1 MKNKPKN
8 YSIARVCAI
17 LMTIIVLFGIPLSQA
32 LLQEPDV
39 TRTIPAKPNTA
50 SPQIDEQGAYT
61 TKDDVALYLS
71 TYQHLPHNFKT
82 KSEACTAGWTG
93 GGLDPFFPDQN
104 CCLGGDPFNNY
115 EELLPYVFGEQ
126 YYECD
131 IDTMH
136 KDSRGAK
143 RLVYAIS
150 ANKEDIRIY
159 YTDDHY
165 QSFTQIYG
173 TEIEASIFVLTADDT
188 MASNI
193 KALHRCFSIP
203 LNFPA
208 YYGINLD
215 ALYDMLSTYPN
226 TVKISPLDKEN
237 LSYYGEVLLKVLTDA
252 AAENSN
258 IIIE

>member
-1 MKNKPKN
+1 MMKNKHKN
-8 YSIARVCAI
+8 YHIALSCAI
-17 LMTIIVLFGIPLSQA
+17 LMTVIGLFGIQLSHNVT
-32 LLQEPDV
+32 EPM
-39 TRTIPAKPNTA
+39 PAKTNIAP
-50 SPQIDEQGAYT
+50 PPIDEQGAYT
-61 TKDDVALYLS
+61 TKDEVALYLS
-71 TYQHLPHNFKT
+71 TYKHLPHNFKT
-82 KSEACTAGWTG
+82 KAEARTAGWKG

-104 CCLGGDPFNNY
+104 CCLGGDPFNNS
-115 EELLPYVFGEQ
+115 EELLPDVSGEQ

-143 RLVYAIS
+143 RLVYAVS
-150 ANKEDIRIY
+150 PNTADIRIY

-165 QSFTQIYG
+165 RSFTQIYG
-173 TEIEASIFVLTADDT
+173 NEIEAGNFVLMADDT
-188 MASNI
+188 MSSNI
-193 KALHRCFSIP
+193 AALHRCFSEP

-208 YYGINLD
+208 YYGTNLD
-215 ALYDMLSTYPN
+215 ALYDMLSTYPEP
-226 TVKISPLDKEN
+226 VRIPPLNKGN